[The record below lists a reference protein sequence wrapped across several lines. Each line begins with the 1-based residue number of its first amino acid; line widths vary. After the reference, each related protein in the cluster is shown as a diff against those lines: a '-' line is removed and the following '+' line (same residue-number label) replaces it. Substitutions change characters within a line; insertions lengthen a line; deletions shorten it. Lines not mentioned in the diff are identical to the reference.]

1 VNPNEIPVLILAFN
15 RPEITKILIRAL
27 STTRPKQ
34 VYFAVDGPRDGNLKD
49 IELVAEVQ
57 KIASEINWP
66 CELHTLFRDGNLGLK
81 NAVIEAIDWIF
92 ETQEYAVI
100 LEDDCHP
107 IPAFFEFCAKNLAKY
122 KHDERVMQI
131 SGNSFLP
138 ISEENSG
145 SYYFSTINDV
155 WGWATWKR
163 AWKLFERTVPQS
175 NSRDIQKKLNEYFE
189 SKQVAKWFTRYIAEA
204 DSSDSQ
210 VWSTQW
216 TLTLINNRG
225 YTIVPQTNLVENVGF
240 NSDATHLVDGAFE
253 KYSKFK
259 PQNIQ
264 SDVYPADV
272 IPNKTLDSRRFQ
284 LIKATDLNLRRI
296 TLVKKSIRRLALSRL
311 PFPILNSLKYVKK
324 VFGG

>member
-15 RPEITKILIRAL
+15 RPEMTKILIRAL
-27 STTRPKQ
+27 SITRPKQ
-34 VYFAVDGPRDGNLKD
+34 VYFAVDGPRNGNLKD
-49 IELVAEVQ
+49 LELVAEVQ
-57 KIASEINWP
+57 KMATEFDWP
-66 CELHTLFRDGNLGLK
+66 CELHTLFRNENLGLK
-81 NAVIEAIDWIF
+81 KAVIEAIDWIF

-122 KHDERVMQI
+122 EHDERVMQI
-131 SGNSFLP
+131 SGNCFLP
-138 ISEENSG
+138 ISKENCG
-145 SYYFSTINDV
+145 SYYFSTINDI

-163 AWKLFERTVPQS
+163 AWKLFERTVPHS

-189 SKQVAKWFTRYIAEA
+189 SKQVANWFTRYIAEA
-204 DSSDSQ
+204 DSNDSQ

-240 NSDATHLVDGAFE
+240 NSDATHLVDGAYE
-253 KYSKFK
+253 KYSIFK

-264 SDVYPADV
+264 SDAYPTDV
-272 IPNKTLDSRRFQ
+272 IPNRTLDSRRFQ

-296 TLVKKSIRRLALSRL
+296 TLVKKSIRKLALSRL
-311 PFPILNSLKYVKK
+311 PFPIVNKLKYVKK
-324 VFGG
+324 IFRG